1 MTTLAKGNT
10 GETPVPPNQS
20 TGGTPVPPKSKKL
33 DANPYPWYS
42 PRFWHGM
49 KPGAWWGMCY
59 RHGFRIHPI
68 RWPMAFLI
76 GLITPFNTVMGA
88 LQSLIYE
95 RRIAATD
102 ISEPPVF
109 IIGHWRSGTTFLHEL
124 MYLDERFVS
133 PTTYQC
139 FAPHHCLLTKWM
151 METLGGWLIPK
162 QRPMDNM
169 AAGWERP
176 QEDEFALLTLGAP
189 TPYERMA
196 FPNDPPPHHE
206 FLSMQGCQPQDLTR
220 FEGAMQSFVK
230 LLTYASDKRVLLKSP
245 PHTGRIEVLS
255 RLFPGAR
262 FIHIV
267 RSPYSLFPST
277 MRLWQSLDE
286 VQGLQMPRHVGLDE
300 YVFDCLNQ
308 MYRGFEDQR
317 QRLPADAIYDLRY
330 EDLVADPVGEV
341 AKVYERLGLGDYE
354 PVREKIAAFVAAQKD
369 YKTNIHRMDEPLKAR
384 VRREWAGYFERYGY
398 E

>member
-1 MTTLAKGNT
+1 MTAVAT
-10 GETPVPPNQS
+10 
-20 TGGTPVPPKSKKL
+20 PPKSAKPARL

-49 KPGAWWGMCY
+49 RPLAWWRMCA

-76 GLITPFNTVMGA
+76 GLVTPCNAA
-88 LQSLIYE
+88 LGLAQRWRYGQ
-95 RRIAATD
+95 RIDQTD
-102 ISEPPVF
+102 VLQPPVF

-124 MYLDERFVS
+124 MHLDPRFVS

-139 FAPHHCLLTKWM
+139 FAPHHCLLTEGLM
-151 METLGGWLIPK
+151 NRFGRWLMPK

-169 AAGWERP
+169 AAGWDRP

-196 FPNDPPPHHE
+196 FPNDSPPYHE
-206 FLSMQGCQPQDLTR
+206 FLDMQACAPADLAR
-220 FEGAMQSFVK
+220 FEWAMQHFVK
-230 LLTYASDKRVLLKSP
+230 LLTFATRRRVLLKSP
-245 PHTGRIEVLS
+245 PHTGRVEVLA

-262 FIHIV
+262 FVHIV
-267 RSPYSLFPST
+267 RHPFSLFPST

-286 VQGLQMPRHVGLDE
+286 VQGLQMPRGVGLDE
-300 YVFDCLNQ
+300 YVFDCLRR

-317 QRLPADAIYDLRY
+317 RRLPAESIYDIRY
-330 EDLVADPVGEV
+330 EDLVADPVNEV
-341 AKVYERLGLGDYE
+341 GKIYKGLDLGDYS
-354 PVREKIAAFVAAQKD
+354 PVHDRIANFVASQKD
-369 YKTNIHRMDEPLKAR
+369 YKTNKHHLEEPLKAR
-384 VRREWAGYFERYGY
+384 IRHEWTAYFERYGY
-398 E
+398 A

>member
-1 MTTLAKGNT
+1 MTTFTKSST
-10 GETPVPPNQS
+10 GETLVPP
-20 TGGTPVPPKSKKL
+20 GTTKPKKL

-49 KPGAWWGMCY
+49 KPGDWWVMCY

-76 GLITPFNTVMGA
+76 GLITPFNSIMGVA
-88 LQSLIYE
+88 QRVWSGRGIDKTE
-95 RRIAATD
+95 IK
-102 ISEPPVF
+102 EPPVF

-133 PTTYQC
+133 PTTYEC
-139 FAPHHCLLTKWM
+139 FAPHHFLLTEWWM
-151 METLGGWLIPK
+151 THLGGWLMPK

-169 AAGWERP
+169 AAGWTRP

-206 FLSMQGCQPQDLTR
+206 FLDMNGCSAEDLAKFEQAMMQ
-220 FEGAMQSFVK
+220 FVK
-230 LLTYASDKRVLLKSP
+230 LLTYKSEKRVLLKSP
-245 PHTGRIEVLS
+245 PHTGRIEVLTK
-255 RLFPGAR
+255 LFPGAK

-267 RSPYSLFPST
+267 RNPHALFSST

-286 VQGLQMPRHVGLDE
+286 VQGLQMPRGIDMDE
-300 YVFDCLNQ
+300 YVFDCLSR

-317 QRLPADAIYDLRY
+317 QRLPADAIYDIRY

-341 AKVYERLGLGDYE
+341 GKIYDRLSLGDYE
-354 PVREKIAAFVAAQKD
+354 PVRGKIAEFVAGQKD
-369 YKTNIHRMDEPLKAR
+369 YKTNVHQMNEPLKAR
-384 VRREWAGYFERYGY
+384 IRQRWASYFERYGY